1 MGLEVRQIRTL
12 KGLVVHSKKDWI
24 LWTDINLQYS
34 LYRLEI
40 KIDFSIEIR
49 RLDFCILENYNNIEA
64 RVPNRALRLSSME
77 TLEFCFFRLFNFFL

>member
-1 MGLEVRQIRTL
+1 MEVRQSRTL
-12 KGLVVHSKKDWI
+12 KALVVHSKKDWI

-49 RLDFCILENYNNIEA
+49 RLDFCILENYNNIEVK
-64 RVPNRALRLSSME
+64 VPNRALRLSSME